1 MILHIIERKLEGTGR
16 RDEVKRVDSYRVT
29 VKEVKVAENRR
40 RKQWIVLCRK
50 LTFREVMELSGDRLR

>member
-40 RKQWIVLCRK
+40 RKQ
-50 LTFREVMELSGDRLR
+50 